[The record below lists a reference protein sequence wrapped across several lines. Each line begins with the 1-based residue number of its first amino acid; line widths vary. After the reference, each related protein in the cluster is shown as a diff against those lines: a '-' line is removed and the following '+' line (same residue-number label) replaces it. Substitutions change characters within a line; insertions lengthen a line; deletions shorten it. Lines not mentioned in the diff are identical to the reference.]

1 MASNFC
7 DNSRDHVA
15 LQANSKQEYTSELS
29 ACGSKTVRSQLGGV
43 DFQPSNLSVICGR
56 GKDSR
61 SHEGNRGFRTLAST
75 FVERYSR
82 ADSKAVKSALVFNIV
97 TVIRQAGG
105 HFCKYEKGTW
115 FEVGDRC
122 AREKVSAY
130 FRDMLHTQ
138 YRSSAKAK
146 TTRRR
151 DRNRMKTETQDH
163 CQELVSSAGEHDSDD
178 SSISSSCSGSST
190 DSLGF
195 NRSLEIDFFDVYVF

>member
-7 DNSRDHVA
+7 DNSRDHVP
-15 LQANSKQEYTSELS
+15 LQANGKPEYTSELS
-29 ACGSKTVRSQLGGV
+29 ACGSKTVRSQLGI

-56 GKDSR
+56 EKDSR
-61 SHEGNRGFRTLAST
+61 SHEGNHHFRTLASS

-97 TVIRQAGG
+97 TMIRQAGG

-138 YRSSAKAK
+138 YRSSTKAK
-146 TTRRR
+146 TPRRR
-151 DRNRMKTETQDH
+151 DRNRNKTQSQHDG
-163 CQELVSSAGEHDSDD
+163 QQLVDGTGGHESDD
-178 SSISSSCSGSST
+178 SSMSWGSSLHVMWF
-190 DSLGF
+190 DYA
-195 NRSLEIDFFDVYVF
+195 LEIDFFDIEVF